1 VPPDTAQ
8 DKSDSGGPDFFPN
21 TLPWPQEPQKKRRP
35 YPVKTANAGG
45 DNGGGHI
52 NSGNSNGIHHGGSI
66 GFDEGRPPPKRYHPS
81 SDFYHDIYPEGIVN
95 NHQLT
100 IEEEDP
106 EFLPAH
112 FSIGGGGAELP
123 LAPPPPPPSTGPDS
137 LAFSYGDAV
146 PGPGSAF
153 TRPRVIIVFRISCL
167 ITPYWRTHQ
176 LYVVFCSLSIT
187 VANIDTAGAFNYYIF
202 CRFIITE

>member
-1 VPPDTAQ
+1 MPDTAQ

-35 YPVKTANAGG
+35 YPVKAANAG

-52 NSGNSNGIHHGGSI
+52 NSGSNGVHHHGGSI

-106 EFLPAH
+106 DFLPAH
-112 FSIGGGGAELP
+112 FSIGGGAELP
-123 LAPPPPPPSTGPDS
+123 LAPSSAGPDS

-153 TRPRVIIVFRISCL
+153 TRPRVIIVFRISRPL
-167 ITPYWRTHQ
+167 TPHHISCI
-176 LYVVFCSLSIT
+176 LYVV
-187 VANIDTAGAFNYYIF
+187 
-202 CRFIITE
+202 

>member
-1 VPPDTAQ
+1 
-8 DKSDSGGPDFFPN
+8 
-21 TLPWPQEPQKKRRP
+21 
-35 YPVKTANAGG
+35 VKTANAG
-45 DNGGGHI
+45 DTGGGHI
-52 NSGNSNGIHHGGSI
+52 NIGSNGVHHGGSI

-95 NHQLT
+95 THQLT

-112 FSIGGGGAELP
+112 FSIGGGAELP
-123 LAPPPPPPSTGPDS
+123 LAPPPSAGPDS

-153 TRPRVIIVFRISCL
+153 TRPRVIIVFRTQPSPL
-167 ITPYWRTHQ
+167 TPYWRAHQ
-176 LYVVFCSLSIT
+176 LYVVFVVCLS
-187 VANIDTAGAFNYYIF
+187 
-202 CRFIITE
+202 R

>member
-35 YPVKTANAGG
+35 YPVKTANAG

-52 NSGNSNGIHHGGSI
+52 HSGNNNGVHHGGSI

-112 FSIGGGGAELP
+112 FSIGGGAELP
-123 LAPPPPPPSTGPDS
+123 LAPPPPDS

-153 TRPRVIIVFRISCL
+153 TRHRVIIVFRISCL
-167 ITPYWRTHQ
+167 LTPY
-176 LYVVFCSLSIT
+176 
-187 VANIDTAGAFNYYIF
+187 
-202 CRFIITE
+202 